1 MQFTICNQCFLQHRT
16 CSGGFISIHS
26 WSILHSLLLS
36 CAVQGSSL
44 NISLYVYSQLPATF
58 SHFTSHR
65 LVCVRLLEKDPNL
78 TQGLWS
84 LPTLFDS
91 WLIWPAEL
99 TGKPKESTDGW
110 REQVVG
116 KCCVVLKLWWGGG
129 KQSASFQLH
138 HQLWVFIK
146 LTKTGRDKNS
156 SERVKSLL
164 CFLMTVAFTVS
175 SGYSLRAE
183 LCWFC
188 VMAWGE
194 K

>member
-1 MQFTICNQCFLQHRT
+1 MCTHSSRPPFRT
-16 CSGGFISIHS
+16 SPVTVWFVSGCLKRIQ
-26 WSILHSLLLS
+26 ILHEG
-36 CAVQGSSL
+36 CD
-44 NISLYVYSQLPATF
+44 LYQLCLIVGWSDQQNWLESQKNPL
-58 SHFTSHR
+58 
-65 LVCVRLLEKDPNL
+65 
-78 TQGLWS
+78 
-84 LPTLFDS
+84 
-91 WLIWPAEL
+91 
-99 TGKPKESTDGW
+99 TDGGS
-110 REQVVG
+110 R
-116 KCCVVLKLWWGGG
+116 WWESAALCWNCGEGG
-129 KQSASFQLH
+129 KKFASFQLH

-146 LTKTGRDKNS
+146 LTKTGWDKNS